1 MKKKVSILRAEESEQ
16 VLNMLKDYLNP
27 EGLNRVFF
35 SKEELED
42 GDMCREVSFRMCVS
56 KKAFKQLKKFTES
69 VDIVKAVEDDFCEE
83 TLDDRVDEALKKC
96 LEESGAVQCVV
107 IKHDGEAR

>member
-42 GDMCREVSFRMCVS
+42 GDMCREVSFRM
-56 KKAFKQLKKFTES
+56 
-69 VDIVKAVEDDFCEE
+69 
-83 TLDDRVDEALKKC
+83 
-96 LEESGAVQCVV
+96 
-107 IKHDGEAR
+107 